1 MFKYTSLCI
10 NHLRT
15 QSATFLSNQI
25 DLFAQQSRN
34 TFILKR
40 KYPVPLHK
48 KNRRAPRLGHRYF
61 IYDLVE
67 NTNSNKPK
75 LIDLVLLKSV
85 HGVGIKGQKVSV
97 NSEKAYINLI
107 LPKLAVYATPENID
121 KYYIDGTN
129 FKEHLDSYSSEYV
142 PRTLRVLSQF
152 YLPVEMSMDI
162 PWNIEKWHV
171 RVAFRKAGVIVP
183 EKAII
188 LPEKTIS
195 GPELSIQNKEFCVIV
210 KINNHEEVKV
220 RCKIRHWD
228 FNRKNRITEEES
240 LWDLPNIAIFPEDQ
254 PLLDSLPKHH
264 LSKHK
269 SNNVDE

>member
-10 NHLRT
+10 NHLKT

-25 DLFAQQSRN
+25 DLFTQQSRN

-40 KYPVPLHK
+40 KYLVPLHK
-48 KNRRAPRLGHRYF
+48 KNRRPQRMGHKYF

-67 NTNSNKPK
+67 NTISRKPK
-75 LIDLVLLKSV
+75 LIDLILLESIQ
-85 HGVGIKGQKVSV
+85 GIGIKGQKVAV
-97 NSEKAYINLI
+97 NSEKAYNNLI

-121 KYYIDGTN
+121 KYYIDSTN
-129 FKEHLDSYSSEYV
+129 FKEHEDTYTSEYV
-142 PRTLRVLSQF
+142 PRTLNVLSHF
-152 YLPVEMSMDI
+152 YLPIEMSMDT
-162 PWNIEKWHV
+162 PWNIEKWHI

-183 EKAII
+183 DEAIT

-195 GPELSIQNKEFCVIV
+195 GPDLSIQNKEFYIII

-220 RCKIRHWD
+220 RCKIRHWASD
-228 FNRKNRITEEES
+228 RKDKINEDEL

-254 PLLDSLPKHH
+254 PILDSLPKHH
-264 LSKHK
+264 FSKDK